1 MFDSMGKYIYTLLL
15 VFTISCLPASAQVG
29 ENRND
34 LSVGISS
41 GYILN
46 KVDFTPKIKQNY
58 KGSPY
63 VGIAARYICEKYFA
77 SICAIQVELN
87 YANLGWEE
95 LIEDGSGNTYSR
107 DLKYI
112 QLPLLMQMGWG
123 RETRGLKFFIN
134 AGPQIGYYIG
144 GDEKRGGDWNTS
156 MRPNGVTYQYGREI
170 DNKLEYGIAGGL
182 GLELS
187 TKIGHFILE
196 GRYYYGLSDIYD
208 NSKKGFFGRS
218 ANQSIV
224 IRGAYLL
231 DLIKTKE

>member
-1 MFDSMGKYIYTLLL
+1 MFIKRLRILEGERVFREVVFHKGLNLIVDETSDGNYDTGNNVGKTTVLRFIDM
-15 VFTISCLPASAQVG
+15 CL
-29 ENRND
+29 
-34 LSVGISS
+34 
-41 GYILN
+41 
-46 KVDFTPKIKQNY
+46 
-58 KGSPY
+58 
-63 VGIAARYICEKYFA
+63 
-77 SICAIQVELN
+77 
-87 YANLGWEE
+87 
-95 LIEDGSGNTYSR
+95 
-107 DLKYI
+107 
-112 QLPLLMQMGWG
+112 
-123 RETRGLKFFIN
+123 
-134 AGPQIGYYIG
+134 G